1 MQDFW
6 PDSGFTALLRTPRGW
21 LQPTDGYWRGFL
33 AMPELALVDES
44 GPAETALHEALLVEP
59 SRTVGAAELAAV
71 EDEDA
76 RANYTMFLGFRDTL
90 LAAGTLEAW
99 YLALMRSGQVALPP
113 VFIDRVV
120 LDIVRGLLDGSS
132 NAFEA
137 RAAELLFRPQRLA
150 LTEGRMLAADRA
162 VMDLLHE
169 TAGLGDIGRLLVQ
182 NKAPL
187 AAIELQVLN
196 ADNADRY
203 WEASGRRTFV
213 LDMTHEVSNDLGHGL
228 RFTMTRADSGLKAL
242 ASVLVRWVAHFLG
255 VAVTITPL
263 QRVVD
268 ASWRWH
274 IGLDVEASAML
285 DDLYQDRPVD
295 DDRLQRFVS
304 LFRLDF
310 ASPDDMRTDVAGKPV
325 YLGLAMTT
333 DGVLKLKPQNLLL
346 NLPLAAAM

>member
-1 MQDFW
+1 MQDLW
-6 PDSGFTALLRTPRGW
+6 PDSGFETLQRTPRGW
-21 LQPTDGYWRGFL
+21 LQPTDAWWRGFL

-44 GPAETALHEALLVEP
+44 GPGEIALQQALIDQP
-59 SRTVGAAELAAV
+59 SRAVSAAELTAV

-76 RANYTMFLGFRDTL
+76 RANHAMFLAFRDAL

-99 YLALMRSGQVALPP
+99 YLALMRSGQVTIPP
-113 VFIDRVV
+113 VFIARVV
-120 LDIVRGLLDGSS
+120 QAIVRGLLDGSG

-182 NKAPL
+182 NNAPM
-187 AAIELQVLN
+187 AAIDMRVLS
-196 ADNADRY
+196 ADNASDY
-203 WEASGRRTFV
+203 WRASGRHSFV
-213 LDMTHEVSNDLGHGL
+213 LDLTHEVSNDLGHGL

-242 ASVLVRWVAHFLG
+242 ASVLARWVEHFLG
-255 VAVTITPL
+255 AVVTITPL
-263 QRVVD
+263 QRIED

-274 IGLDVEASAML
+274 IGLDVEASALL
-285 DDLYQDRPVD
+285 DDLYEDRPVD
-295 DDRLQRFVS
+295 EARLQRLVS

-310 ASPDDMRTDVAGKPV
+310 AKPQEMRADVAGKPV
-325 YLGLAMTT
+325 YLGLAMTA

-346 NLPLAAAM
+346 NLPLAAVM